1 MPFWLD
7 LSKLA
12 NKRGVVRAQSAKDSM
27 KVFAKVNLFLVIGV
41 LWVVLALP
49 LRATTIFDNS
59 SNDLT
64 NTFEPGT
71 LEVGDEIIL
80 LNDPARYLTNFS
92 FEYWGTN
99 TANPF
104 AFSGT
109 VQARVRF
116 YQNNGALFNGYPAP
130 GTNFYDSGW
139 FSVVPTPR
147 STETFT
153 VGPDFCTG
161 LYLPVISNMTWSVQF
176 QGMGATDHVG
186 VDLYSPPGIGQD
198 YPDYWANTNGNWSL
212 VTNTAG
218 AGQGRFR
225 RQDAGE
231 HRTGGQH
238 EPAHA
243 DLRGERI
250 EPALVLAVRPYRL
263 EVTGPN

>member
-198 YPDYWANTNGNWSL
+198 YPDYWANTNGNWS
-212 VTNTAG
+212 
-218 AGQGRFR
+218 
-225 RQDAGE
+225 
-231 HRTGGQH
+231 
-238 EPAHA
+238 
-243 DLRGERI
+243 
-250 EPALVLAVRPYRL
+250 
-263 EVTGPN
+263 